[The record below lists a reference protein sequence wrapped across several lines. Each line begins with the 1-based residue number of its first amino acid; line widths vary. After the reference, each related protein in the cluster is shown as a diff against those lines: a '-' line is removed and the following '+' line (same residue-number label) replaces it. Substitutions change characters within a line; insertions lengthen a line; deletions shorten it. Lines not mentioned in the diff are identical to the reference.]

1 MKFLVFNIKNTTL
14 YLLILLLSANL
25 FSKELLTNIA
35 VTDGDSLKGIYKNEL
50 IKIRLAEID
59 APELRQAFG
68 LDSKNCLSNLIR
80 ESNNE
85 VFFKFKEKD
94 RYDRHVGWIYS
105 KNLDINLEMVKKGC
119 AWVYDRYVQRKV
131 LFKHQDN
138 ARENN
143 IGLWK
148 NSEAIAPWKWRRA
161 N

>member
-1 MKFLVFNIKNTTL
+1 VKFLVFNKKNTTL
-14 YLLILLLSANL
+14 CLLILLLSTNL

-35 VTDGDSLKGIYKNEL
+35 ITDGDSLKGVYKNEL

-68 LDSKNCLSNLIR
+68 LDSKNCLISLIQ

-119 AWVYDRYVQRKV
+119 AWVYDRYVKRKV

>member
-1 MKFLVFNIKNTTL
+1 MKFLDFIKKNAFL
-14 YLLILLLSANL
+14 YLSILLLSTNL
-25 FSKELLTNIA
+25 ISKELLTDISF
-35 VTDGDSLKGIYKNEL
+35 VDGDSLRGIYKNEL

-59 APELRQAFG
+59 APELKQSFG
-68 LDSKNCLSNLIR
+68 LDSKNCLINLIQ

-119 AWVYDRYVQRKV
+119 AWVYDRYVKRKV

-148 NSEAIAPWKWRRA
+148 NSEAIAPWKWRKA

>member
-1 MKFLVFNIKNTTL
+1 MKFLVFNKKNTTPC
-14 YLLILLLSANL
+14 LLILLLSTNL

-35 VTDGDSLKGIYKNEL
+35 ITDGDSLKGIYKNEL

-59 APELRQAFG
+59 APELKQAFG
-68 LDSKNCLSNLIR
+68 IESKNCLKRLIKQ
-80 ESNNE
+80 SDSK

-105 KNLDINLEMVKKGC
+105 EDLDINLEMVKKGC
-119 AWVYDRYVQRKV
+119 AWVYDRYVKRKV